1 MSNSMGR
8 ISSADEVTPSIDQCC
23 PNSKEMDASDKRAT
37 APETGNTD
45 LLNWDIDFD
54 SLGWDLDFTPG
65 LNWEL
70 ELQWAQM

>member
-1 MSNSMGR
+1 MDVSN
-8 ISSADEVTPSIDQCC
+8 
-23 PNSKEMDASDKRAT
+23 KRST
-37 APETGNTD
+37 GPETGNTD

-65 LNWEL
+65 LNWDL